1 MAAEIQIFHRARE
14 NPEKTVKKAAAN
26 YQKIL
31 DKRRLWVYNDAV
43 QRQNTTHNRTTNS
56 KTVGFRSPF
65 FHMQSRVMVSEGEN
79 FPKTSPNFT
88 VWGGGNSKK
97 SGKNK
102 RFLLIFTRFWCGRQ
116 ELKTSSKR

>member
-1 MAAEIQIFHRARE
+1 ME
-14 NPEKTVKKAAAN
+14 
-26 YQKIL
+26 
-31 DKRRLWVYNDAV
+31 AV
-43 QRQNTTHNRTTNS
+43 
-56 KTVGFRSPF
+56 FL
-65 FHMQSRVMVSEGEN
+65 HMQSRVMVSESEN

-116 ELKTSSKR
+116 ELKTFSKRGISLFIRGIAFEHHNAHQKFSKIIGLL